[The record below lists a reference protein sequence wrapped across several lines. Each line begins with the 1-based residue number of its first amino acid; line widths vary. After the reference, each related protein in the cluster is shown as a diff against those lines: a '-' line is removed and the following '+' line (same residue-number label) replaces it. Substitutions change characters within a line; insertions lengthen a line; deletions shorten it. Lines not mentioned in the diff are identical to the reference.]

1 MNKFQSLNLNV
12 LWKSLIFITILS
24 LPLSATAG
32 EGSGKITRIYAH
44 EKNGGAGVIMF
55 NVETHT
61 NPPASCPGHEWAF
74 DANNDQGKA
83 MYALLL
89 AAASQGKSVTVKGSG
104 DCAAWADR
112 ERPFWIMVDY

>member
-1 MNKFQSLNLNV
+1 MKELKSLNRRFP
-12 LWKSLIFITILS
+12 LINLISFFLLS
-24 LPLSATAG
+24 LPLNASAG
-32 EGSGKITRIYAH
+32 EGSGKVTRIYAH

-89 AAASQGKSVTVKGSG
+89 NN
-104 DCAAWADR
+104 
-112 ERPFWIMVDY
+112 